1 MRIEN
6 LEIIWGINRQKLKK
20 NADACRIW
28 PLLVIIP
35 NTKRLTTF
43 CQLEFLSTKYLK
55 QVKCIIFI
63 ALFLK

>member
-35 NTKRLTTF
+35 TNLQKF
-43 CQLEFLSTKYLK
+43 CLILRGLGVVNRMVT
-55 QVKCIIFI
+55 V
-63 ALFLK
+63 